1 MKNELEI
8 FLEQFD
14 KLTLDSSKISKN
26 TVFIAYP
33 GKKFDGRDFIEQA
46 INNGVKGVIF
56 ESKNF
61 KKNLN
66 LSIPSLGINGL
77 KSKLSSIADKF
88 YKYPSKKISII
99 GITGTNGKTTSAY
112 WLTQCLNHL
121 GSKAAFIGTL
131 GYGNLDSLKK
141 IQNTTPSAID
151 IQYLIKDIC
160 KKKYK
165 NIAIEVSSHGI
176 NEKRINNIDFNE
188 RLFTNL
194 TRDHLDYHK
203 TMKAYA
209 DVKRKFMLDG
219 KNGSIIVNV
228 DDKVGES
235 IFKESTLPIEKKIS
249 FSIHRKSKIQATNI
263 SQNKKNLKFNLNY
276 YGEPFPI
283 SLKFSGYYNV
293 YNLLGVVGCLS
304 SKGFGIEQIIDSLKS
319 IKAVPG
325 RSEYIRSSDSFPS
338 VMIDYA
344 HTGDALENILKSVK
358 NNEFKKILLV
368 FGAGGGRDKGKRK
381 AMAKIAEKLADRCI
395 ITTDNPRNENPI
407 DIIKD
412 LSKHFIKKPIEI
424 IDRKEAICKAIEIA
438 NKDDVVIVAGKGHEK
453 FQEIGSQ
460 KKYFSDRQVIEKFLK
475 ERKSKN

>member
-14 KLTLDSSKISKN
+14 KLTLDSRQISKN

-46 INNGVKGVIF
+46 VNNGVNGIVF
-56 ESKNF
+56 ESENY
-61 KKNLN
+61 KKKLN
-66 LSIPSLGINGL
+66 LSVPSIAIKDL
-77 KSKLSSIADKF
+77 KNKLSSIADKF
-88 YKYPSKKISII
+88 YDYPSKKLSII

-121 GSKAAFIGTL
+121 GNKTAFIGTL
-131 GYGNLDSLKK
+131 GYGDTEDFKK
-141 IQNTTPSAID
+141 TQNTTPSAVD
-151 IQYLIKDIC
+151 VQYVIKDLY

-165 NIAIEVSSHGI
+165 NIAMEVSSHGI
-176 NEKRINNIDFNE
+176 NENRINNIDFKE

-203 TMKAYA
+203 TMKAYS

-219 KNGSIIVNV
+219 KNGSIIVNI

-235 IFKESTLPIEKKIS
+235 IYKESSLPNKNKIS
-249 FSIHRKSKIQATNI
+249 FSIHKKSKIQATDI
-263 SQNKKNLKFNLNY
+263 SQNYNNLKFNLSY
-276 YGEPFPI
+276 YGETFPI
-283 SLKFSGYYNV
+283 TLKLSGYFNV
-293 YNLLGVVGCLS
+293 YNILGVVGCLS
-304 SKGFGIEQIIDSLKS
+304 ARGYEIKQIIDSLKC
-319 IKAVPG
+319 IKVVPG
-325 RSEYIRSSDSFPS
+325 RSEYIISNNGFPS

-344 HTGDALENILKSVK
+344 HTDDALENILKSVK
-358 NNEFKKILLV
+358 NNAFRKILLV

-381 AMAKIAEKLADRCI
+381 EMARIAEKFADRCI
-395 ITTDNPRNENPI
+395 ITTDNPRNENPM

-412 LSKHFIKKPIEI
+412 ISSHFNKKPVEI
-424 IDRKEAICKAIEIA
+424 IDRKEAICRAIEIA
-438 NKDDVVIVAGKGHEK
+438 SKEDLVLIAGKGNEE

-460 KKYFSDRQVIEKFLK
+460 KKYFSDREVVEKFLK
-475 ERKSKN
+475 KRKSKN

>member
-14 KLTLDSSKISKN
+14 KLTLDSTQISKN

-46 INNGVKGVIF
+46 INNGAKGVVF
-56 ESKNF
+56 ESENF
-61 KKNLN
+61 KKNIN
-66 LSIPSLGINGL
+66 LSIPSIAINGL

-88 YKYPSKKISII
+88 YAYPSKKVSIT

-112 WLTQCLNHL
+112 WLTQCLNYL

-131 GYGNLDSLKK
+131 GYGDAKNFKK
-141 IQNTTPSAID
+141 TQNTTPSALE
-151 IQYLIKDIC
+151 IQYVIKDIS

-176 NEKRINNIDFNE
+176 NEKRINNINFNE

-235 IFKESTLPIEKKIS
+235 IFKKSTLPIEKKIS
-249 FSIHRKSKIQATNI
+249 FSIHKKSKIQATNI
-263 SQNKKNLKFNLNY
+263 SQNNNSLKFDLNY
-276 YGEPFPI
+276 FGDLFPI
-283 SLKFSGYYNV
+283 TLKFSGYFNV
-293 YNLLGVVGCLS
+293 YNILGVVGCLS
-304 SKGFGIEQIIDSLKS
+304 SKGFEIKKIIDSLKS

-325 RSEYIRSSDSFPS
+325 RSEYIRSGDSFPS

-358 NNEFKKILLV
+358 NNAFKKILLV

-381 AMAKIAEKLADRCI
+381 AMAKIAERLADQCI
-395 ITTDNPRNENPI
+395 ITTDNPRHENPI
-407 DIIKD
+407 DIIK
-412 LSKHFIKKPIEI
+412 SISRHFNKKPIEI

-438 NKDDVVIVAGKGHEK
+438 NKDDLVLVAGKGHEE
-453 FQEIGSQ
+453 FQEIGNQ
-460 KKYFSDRQVIEKFLK
+460 KNYFSDRKVIEKFLK
-475 ERKSKN
+475 ERELKN

>member
-14 KLTLDSSKISKN
+14 KLTLDSRQISKN

-33 GKKFDGRDFIEQA
+33 GMKFDGRDFIEQA
-46 INNGVKGVIF
+46 VNNGANGIVF
-56 ESKNF
+56 ESENY
-61 KKNLN
+61 KKKLN
-66 LSIPSLGINGL
+66 LRVPSIAIKGL
-77 KSKLSSIADKF
+77 KNKLSIIAEKF
-88 YKYPSKKISII
+88 YDYPSKKLSII

-121 GSKAAFIGTL
+121 GSKTAFIGTL
-131 GYGNLDSLKK
+131 GYGDTEDFKK

-151 IQYLIKDIC
+151 LQYLIKDLY

-165 NIAIEVSSHGI
+165 NIAMEVSSHGI
-176 NEKRINNIDFNE
+176 NENRINNIDFNE

-203 TMKAYA
+203 TMKAYS

-219 KNGSIIVNV
+219 NNGSIIVNI

-235 IFKESTLPIEKKIS
+235 IYKESSLPNKNKIS
-249 FSIHRKSKIQATNI
+249 FSIHKKSKIQATDI
-263 SQNKKNLKFNLNY
+263 SQNYNNLKFNLSY
-276 YGEPFPI
+276 YGETFPI
-283 SLKFSGYYNV
+283 TLKLSGYFNV
-293 YNLLGVVGCLS
+293 YNVLGLVGCLS
-304 SKGFGIEQIIDSLKS
+304 ARGYDIKQIIDSLKCV
-319 IKAVPG
+319 KVVPG
-325 RSEYIRSSDSFPS
+325 RSEYIISNNGFPS

-344 HTGDALENILKSVK
+344 HTDDALENILKSVK
-358 NNEFKKILLV
+358 NNAFRKILLV

-381 AMAKIAEKLADRCI
+381 AMARIAEKFADRCI
-395 ITTDNPRNENPI
+395 ITTDNPRNENPM

-412 LSKHFIKKPIEI
+412 ISSHFNKKPIEI

-438 NKDDVVIVAGKGHEK
+438 
-453 FQEIGSQ
+453 S
-460 KKYFSDRQVIEKFLK
+460 KKTLCSLR
-475 ERKSKN
+475 ERGMRNFKK

>member
-14 KLTLDSSKISKN
+14 KLTLDSTRISKN

-46 INNGVKGVIF
+46 INNGAKGVVF
-56 ESKNF
+56 ESENF
-61 KKNLN
+61 KKNIN
-66 LSIPSLGINGL
+66 LSIPSIAINGL

-88 YKYPSKKISII
+88 YAYPSKKVSIT

-112 WLTQCLNHL
+112 WLTQCLNYL
-121 GSKAAFIGTL
+121 GSKTAFIGTL
-131 GYGNLDSLKK
+131 GYGEAKSFKK

-151 IQYLIKDIC
+151 IQYVIKDISE
-160 KKKYK
+160 KKYK
-165 NIAIEVSSHGI
+165 NIAMEVSSHGI

-209 DVKRKFMLDG
+209 DVKRKFMLDE

-228 DDKVGES
+228 DDKVGET
-235 IFKESTLPIEKKIS
+235 ILNESTLPNDKKIS
-249 FSIHRKSKIQATNI
+249 FSIYKKSKIQATNI
-263 SQNKKNLKFNLNY
+263 SQNKKNLRLNLNY
-276 YGEPFPI
+276 YGEFFPI
-283 SLKFSGYYNV
+283 TLKFSGYFNIYNI
-293 YNLLGVVGCLS
+293 LGVIGCLS
-304 SKGFGIEQIIDSLKS
+304 SKGFEIKQIIDSLNC
-319 IKAVPG
+319 INAVPG
-325 RSEYIRSSDSFPS
+325 RSEYITSGDSFPS

-344 HTGDALENILKSVK
+344 HTDDALENILKSVK
-358 NNEFKKILLV
+358 NNAFQKILLV
-368 FGAGGGRDKGKRK
+368 FGAGGDRDKGKRK
-381 AMAKIAEKLADRCI
+381 AMAKIAEKFADRCI
-395 ITTDNPRNENPI
+395 ITSDNPRNENPI

-412 LSKHFIKKPIEI
+412 ISKHFNEKPIEI

-438 NKDDVVIVAGKGHEK
+438 NKDDLVLVAGKGQEE
-453 FQEIGSQ
+453 FQEVGN
-460 KKYFSDRQVIEKFLK
+460 KKIYFSDREVIEKFLK
-475 ERKSKN
+475 ERKLKN